1 MKELR
6 PDRGEIVLD
15 LGKIWYD
22 PGFIDPDEQ
31 SELYRDCMESLSW
44 RQDTIQVFGKQY
56 AQPRLTCLLGD
67 AGTHYT
73 YSGIPMDSVPFT
85 PALDRLRHR
94 INFEF
99 GWNLNLC
106 LANLYRDGN
115 DSNGW
120 HSDDEKE
127 LGPDPAIASVSLGSE
142 RYFQLRPKKNRSDT
156 YKILLEGGSLLL
168 MYPPMQRFWQHQ
180 IPKTHRILGP
190 RINLTFRQ
198 FYPL

>member
-1 MKELR
+1 M
-6 PDRGEIVLD
+6 D
-15 LGKIWYD
+15 
-22 PGFIDPDEQ
+22 
-31 SELYRDCMESLSW
+31 SLPW
-44 RQDTIQVFGKQY
+44 RQDSIQVYGKQY

-67 AGTHYT
+67 AGTRYT
-73 YSGIPMDSVPFT
+73 YSGIQMESVPFT
-85 PALDRLRHR
+85 PALDQLRRR
-94 INFEF
+94 INLEF
-99 GWNLNLC
+99 GWDLNLC

-142 RYFQLRPKKNRSDT
+142 RYFQLRSKKNRSDT

-180 IPKTHRILGP
+180 IPKTRRTMGP
-190 RINLTFRQ
+190 RINLTFRR
-198 FYPL
+198 FFPA